1 MKIFAIGSLV
11 QPVSDE
17 HRKSLMPKEV
27 PATLEHYLEG
37 KIEQFWF
44 RDKVGPIFLMN
55 VASLEEAKATMDA
68 LPLVAGKHASYELMP
83 VIPLMP
89 LGMLI
94 QGQ

>member
-1 MKIFAIGSLV
+1 MKVFVIYTLNQAPTPELRQQV
-11 QPVSDE
+11 
-17 HRKSLMPKEV
+17 LPKEV
-27 PATLEHYLEG
+27 PATLKHYLEG

-55 VASLEEAKATMDA
+55 VASIEEAKAMMDA
-68 LPLVAGKHASYELMP
+68 LPLVAGKHARYELMP
-83 VIPLMP
+83 VVPLMP